1 MLKFTTVERFL
12 CGLSLSMMKQKNRD
26 IKQIKS
32 ETSVPFISVLFVL
45 NNVLKLHG
53 CLVFQFSA
61 LEQCAPHSFNPK
73 KTPEQKS
80 AN

>member
-1 MLKFTTVERFL
+1 MWPFTLNDEA
-12 CGLSLSMMKQKNRD
+12 KKRD

-32 ETSVPFISVLFVL
+32 ETSIPFISVLFVL
-45 NNVLKLHG
+45 NNVLNLHG

-73 KTPEQKS
+73 KTSEQKS

>member
-12 CGLSLSMMKQKNRD
+12 CGLSLAMMKQKNRD